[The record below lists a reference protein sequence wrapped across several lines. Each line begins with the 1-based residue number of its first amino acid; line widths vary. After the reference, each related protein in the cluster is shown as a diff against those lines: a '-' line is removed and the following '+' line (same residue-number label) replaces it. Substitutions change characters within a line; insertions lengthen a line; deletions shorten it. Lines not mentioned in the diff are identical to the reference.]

1 MSKDEHSQSKFK
13 YPENTDHLSCLHKE
27 NYDEEN
33 EILNGCSFAWKYL
46 KFRLKNYTYQPRPL
60 GLYE

>member
-13 YPENTDHLSCLHKE
+13 YPENTDHFSCLHKE

-33 EILNGCSFAWKYL
+33 EILYK
-46 KFRLKNYTYQPRPL
+46 
-60 GLYE
+60 